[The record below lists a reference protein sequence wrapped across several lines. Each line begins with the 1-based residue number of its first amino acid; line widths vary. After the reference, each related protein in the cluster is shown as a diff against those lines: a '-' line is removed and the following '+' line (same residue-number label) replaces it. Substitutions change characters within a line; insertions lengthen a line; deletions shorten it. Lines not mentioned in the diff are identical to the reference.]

1 MLARLQQFIVLAAI
15 AGVTGCVAYFA
26 DGGRSIWA
34 WLVVLVMLFG
44 FPVLLGLEFA
54 LLGLFQRGRAV
65 HRASAGQLIGAWR
78 DEVAAAARVF
88 LWRQPFRS
96 NAELDSLPAQP
107 GGQRGVVLVHGLF
120 CNRGFWTPWLHR
132 LKTRHVPFIAVN
144 LEPLSCSIDRYGATI
159 ESAVERMALA
169 TGSPVLLVGHS
180 MGGLAIRAWLNAY
193 GADHR
198 VHRVVTIGTPH
209 KGTWL
214 ARWAYTTNG
223 KEMRLG
229 SDWLRSLQDHEP
241 GSRHERFTCFFGDC
255 DNIVFPAHVAT
266 LARAD
271 NRHLPGTAHVQ
282 MAFHAAVFDEVWRW
296 LASPAQRVS
305 LAPL

>member
-15 AGVTGCVAYFA
+15 ASVTGCVVHFA

-34 WLVVLVMLFG
+34 GLVPVVVLFG
-44 FPVLLGLEFA
+44 FPVLLGLQFA
-54 LLGLFQRGRAV
+54 LLGLLQHGSAP
-65 HRASAGQLIGAWR
+65 HRASASQLIGAWR

-88 LWRQPFRS
+88 FWRQPFRS

-120 CNRGFWTPWLHR
+120 CNRGFWTPWLQR
-132 LKTRHVPFIAVN
+132 LRTRGVPFIAVN
-144 LEPLSCSIDRYGATI
+144 LEPLSCSIDRYGGII
-159 ESAVERMALA
+159 ESAVQRMALA
-169 TGSPVLLVGHS
+169 TGSPVVLVGHS
-180 MGGLAIRAWLNAY
+180 MGGLAIRAWLHAC
-193 GADHR
+193 GGDHR
-198 VHRVVTIGTPH
+198 VHRAVTIGTPH

-223 KEMRLG
+223 QQMRLG
-229 SDWLRSLQDHEP
+229 SDWLRRLQASEP
-241 GSRHERFTCFFGDC
+241 GSRQEHFTCFFGDC
-255 DNIVFPAHVAT
+255 DNIVFPAHAAT

-296 LASPAQRVS
+296 LASPARRDS
-305 LAPL
+305 LAPS